1 LGQSDYSMN
10 HLFEYA
16 KEEKSFF
23 VKNGEGEAYMTDPSL
38 LVVGKS
44 RTNMEE

>member
-1 LGQSDYSMN
+1 MN
-10 HLFEYA
+10 HLFRHA
-16 KEEKSFF
+16 KEEKYFLM
-23 VKNGEGEAYMTDPSL
+23 KNGEGEAYMTDLSI